1 MHSQIVPHAIDYFT
15 GKALAEDLE
24 DEFESDED
32 FDEEDFDDE
41 DPDDDDDEDDV
52 PAGRAIKGST
62 GRKAAQPPAS
72 GVTPGS
78 AQDPAEC
85 KNQ

>member
-1 MHSQIVPHAIDYFT
+1 M
-15 GKALAEDLE
+15 AEDLE
-24 DEFESDED
+24 DDDDFSD
-32 FDEEDFDDE
+32 DDE
-41 DPDDDDDEDDV
+41 FDGEDLDGDDLDDDDDDEV
-52 PAGRAIKGST
+52 PSGRAIRGST